1 MQLVEP
7 VKSESLHQRKIAG
20 GRKML
25 KFKGKLAKNQRQ
37 KNSKKP
43 LTDPRFELT
52 YRPVRMLNQMTAPAL
67 PVTKRKLVNAGVKLM
82 RARGYNATTVD
93 EICADA
99 GVTKGGFFHYFKSKD
114 DIARAA
120 LAQFHEDRM
129 NSYEAAP
136 FRKLADPLD
145 RVFGRLDFVKAS
157 IGGHQ
162 HVTKGC
168 LIGMFAQE
176 LAVTNPEIGDVCQ
189 NYFSRMVSDFSRD
202 LAEAKATH
210 APEAGFD
217 PNGLAQLYLA
227 IVQGSLMLAK
237 IAGSNDILHENIE
250 QFRNYLK
257 CLFGLS
263 GANATARPADKSRN

>member
-1 MQLVEP
+1 
-7 VKSESLHQRKIAG
+7 
-20 GRKML
+20 ML
-25 KFKGKLAKNQRQ
+25 KFKGKLT
-37 KNSKKP
+37 KKP
-43 LTDPRFELT
+43 PQKIQKKLLTDYSFQVT
-52 YRPVRMLNQMTAPAL
+52 YQLVCMLNRTTSLAP
-67 PVTKRKLVNAGVKLM
+67 PETKRKLVDAGVKLM

-93 EICADA
+93 EICTDA

-114 DIARAA
+114 DIARTA
-120 LAQFHEDRM
+120 LAHFHEERM
-129 NSYEAAP
+129 KSYEGAP

-157 IGGHQ
+157 TGGNQ

-176 LAVTNPEIGDVCQ
+176 LAVTNPEIGKVCQ
-189 NYFSRMVSDFSRD
+189 NFFTRMVRDFSND
-202 LAEAKATH
+202 LAEAKVVH
-210 APEAGFD
+210 VPEAEFD
-217 PNGLAQLYLA
+217 PKGLAQLYLA

-237 IAGSNDILHENIE
+237 IAGSNDVLHENIE

-263 GANATARPADKSRN
+263 GARPAAKAADKSRN